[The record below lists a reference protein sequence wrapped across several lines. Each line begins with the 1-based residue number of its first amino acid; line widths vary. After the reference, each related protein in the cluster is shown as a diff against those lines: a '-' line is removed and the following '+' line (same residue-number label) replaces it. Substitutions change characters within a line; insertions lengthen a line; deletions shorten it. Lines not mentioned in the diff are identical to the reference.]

1 MVHAS
6 RNTADGVARFCTW
19 DDSEQYRENRN
30 ARAEGKKRARGGESR
45 GRGKQL
51 LASHG
56 LLASQAQLAAM
67 KPSSIS
73 DQRGVA
79 AAAGKAA
86 RDATYEHLD
95 GGGDAGVAWK
105 VGMVAGEAAAVKA
118 SEAAREREAGFM
130 ATKASLAEAARSGDA
145 AEWGRLLTG
154 LRSELELSPAE
165 YSEFAGAA
173 ATEVLDQAEAED
185 GGSELPLDELG
196 RMASDGGVL
205 GGFGLA
211 GVRDRIARR
220 KGKRRKEESKL

>member
-118 SEAAREREAGFM
+118 SEAAREREAGCM
-130 ATKASLAEAARSGDA
+130 ATTTSLAEAARSGDA
-145 AEWGRLLTG
+145 AELGRLLTG
-154 LRSELELSPAE
+154 LRSELSPVG
-165 YSEFAGAA
+165 YSEAARAA
-173 ATEVLDQAEAED
+173 ATELIDQAKAED
-185 GGSELPLDELG
+185 GGSELPLDELE
-196 RMASDGGVL
+196 RMASDGAWRR
-205 GGFGLA
+205 A
-211 GVRDRIARR
+211 GRA
-220 KGKRRKEESKL
+220 L

>member
-1 MVHAS
+1 M
-6 RNTADGVARFCTW
+6 
-19 DDSEQYRENRN
+19 
-30 ARAEGKKRARGGESR
+30 
-45 GRGKQL
+45 
-51 LASHG
+51 
-56 LLASQAQLAAM
+56 
-67 KPSSIS
+67 
-73 DQRGVA
+73 
-79 AAAGKAA
+79 
-86 RDATYEHLD
+86 
-95 GGGDAGVAWK
+95 
-105 VGMVAGEAAAVKA
+105 GMVAGEAAAVKA